1 VRYVKL
7 PAPTAQRNIADVRK
21 QAAQRLVAAHPD
33 STYMTV
39 PKQPLMGVP
48 VLRVELNGDGSVR
61 NIIVLRTPSQA
72 PETVQLAK
80 DAIYRAAPFGDVS
93 RLPKPWE
100 FVETFLF
107 EHNGRFKPMT
117 LDR

>member
-1 VRYVKL
+1 MNEVRL
-7 PAPTAQRNIADVRK
+7 

-33 STYMTV
+33 SAYMTV

-48 VLRVELNGDGSVR
+48 VLKVELNADGSVR
-61 NIIVLRTPSQA
+61 NIIVLRTPGQA

-100 FVETFLF
+100 FIETFLF